1 MKSVWDKMI
10 CLWFVDQRV
19 FSQDVSLGVKGR
31 SEVSSIVSYESMQ
44 VSERSWS
51 CLPWCLCYLSR
62 GRRGLI
68 TPWMELSILWMSTI
82 S

>member
-10 CLWFVDQRV
+10 CLWFIDQRV

-31 SEVSSIVSYESMQ
+31 SEVSSSVSIQ

-51 CLPWCLCYLSR
+51 SLPWCLCFLSR